1 MQSKPKADLQSFTIE
16 KLYTTR
22 SIGGSSWS
30 PDGKQVVFVSNI
42 SGRQNLWLVPAEGG
56 WPVQLTISD
65 QRQAEP
71 AWSPDGRSIAFVSDN
86 DGNELWNIFLVS
98 PQNGD
103 VVNLTASSATR
114 IWHLHGRPTAS
125 AWPI

>member
-1 MQSKPKADLQSFTIE
+1 MIRRLRAFYLILAMSTYLTAQFPSLPQAITDPTQLQSRPKADLQNFTIE

-42 SGRQNLWLVPAEGG
+42 SGRQNLWLVSAEGG

-71 AWSPDGRSIAFVSDN
+71 AWSP
-86 DGNELWNIFLVS
+86 
-98 PQNGD
+98 
-103 VVNLTASSATR
+103 
-114 IWHLHGRPTAS
+114 
-125 AWPI
+125 